1 MTHSPSTELYSLF
14 QRLFVEINAL
24 FDPPLPV
31 PMFALDQS
39 PKTFGYYRRGRFVSA
54 KGEIADE
61 IAINPRFFATH
72 GFRELVQTMAHEM
85 VHQWQAHHGKSSRS
99 GYHNAEWGGKM
110 ESIGLMPSSTGKPG
124 GKKTGQCVADYLIEG
139 GSLEALYQRLNAEGV
154 MIPWYDRLVVALAA
168 EAGVGFALSSTVT
181 AAAVSLPVVKPEA
194 KAKTCYSHQCSEDTE
209 PLKVWGRKGLA
220 LTCGLCGGVFAEG
233 RAS

>member
-1 MTHSPSTELYSLF
+1 MSLSPSTELYSLF

-39 PKTFGYYRRGRFVSA
+39 PKTLGYYRRGRFVSA

-61 IAINPRFFATH
+61 IAINPSYFASH
-72 GFRELVQTMAHEM
+72 GFGELVQTMAHEM
-85 VHQWQAHHGKSSRS
+85 VHQWQAHHGKPSRS
-99 GYHNAEWGGKM
+99 GYHNAEWAGKM
-110 ESIGLMPSSTGKPG
+110 ESIGLMPSSTGEPG
-124 GKKTGQCVADYLIEG
+124 GRKTGQRVADYLMEG
-139 GSLEALYQRLNAEGV
+139 GSLEALYQRLSAEGV

-168 EAGVGFALSSTVT
+168 EAGVGFSLSSSVT

-194 KAKTCYSHQCSEDTE
+194 KVKTSYSHQCSADTE

-220 LTCGLCGGVFAEG
+220 LTCGLCGGVFAG
-233 RAS
+233 G